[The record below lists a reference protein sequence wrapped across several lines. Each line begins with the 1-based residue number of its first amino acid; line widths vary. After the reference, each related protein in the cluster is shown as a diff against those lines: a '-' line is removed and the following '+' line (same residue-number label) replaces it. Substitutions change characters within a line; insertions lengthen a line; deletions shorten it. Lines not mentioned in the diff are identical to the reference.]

1 MSQSDILNLLEKK
14 KKKVFTSKEISEIL
28 KVRQENILRS
38 IAKLLEYDEIKSRK
52 ITSEELK
59 DKGYDSKQL
68 PTRFWVYW
76 VE

>member
-1 MSQSDILNLLEKK
+1 MSQSDILSLLEKK

-76 VE
+76 VD

>member
-1 MSQSDILNLLEKK
+1 MSQSDILKLLEKK

>member
-1 MSQSDILNLLEKK
+1 MSQSDILKLLEKK

-76 VE
+76 VD